1 MAVEVVQGEGGGAWW
16 SVVAVAVAVEVVAR
30 CDSISGAGAHLRFQ
44 LLHVFRIRRI
54 AAAAAAAAAATAAAV
69 GRLEGGARGRVAA
82 LVLVRRRPQAPLAAI
97 GGLTGGL
104 LARLS
109 RGPHEAAH
117 QVVVYKCTLS
127 GGAPLACG
135 SRRPGVPGR
144 LAR

>member
-1 MAVEVVQGEGGGAWW
+1 M
-16 SVVAVAVAVEVVAR
+16 AVAVAVEVVVR

-54 AAAAAAAAAATAAAV
+54 AAAAATAAAAAAAATAAAV
-69 GRLEGGARGRVAA
+69 GRLEGGPRGRVAA

-97 GGLTGGL
+97 GGLAGGL

-117 QVVVYKCTLS
+117 QVVVHKGTLS

>member
-16 SVVAVAVAVEVVAR
+16 SVVAVAVAVEVVR
-30 CDSISGAGAHLRFQ
+30 CDSIAGAGAHLRFQ

-54 AAAAAAAAAATAAAV
+54 AAAAAAAATRAAAV

-82 LVLVRRRPQAPLAAI
+82 LVLVRRRPQAPLSAI

-117 QVVVYKCTLS
+117 QVVVHKGTLS